1 MIIWFSKMIILILF
15 SKMIILMLIRLMESD
30 CKMPKS
36 LTTSDSLSLAV
47 LEGHFFIIILVR
59 P

>member
-15 SKMIILMLIRLMESD
+15 SKMIIPMHIRLLESD

-47 LEGHFFIIILVR
+47 LEGQFFIIILV
-59 P
+59 